1 VFLPRALKRSSR
13 PILAAL
19 LCLCFG
25 NACMTLDSRVN
36 PDYNGPPLY
45 AGVRGASGNFKAA
58 FMTFNAFGMI
68 LATADIFACLIA
80 DTLLLPLTAV
90 EQSKWSEARVNRART
105 DLEQP
110 SLVFPAEKEDPLR
123 TARRL
128 FRACE
133 NLARNL
139 NPQYI
144 DCYSIGSKI
153 ELTDE
158 DGETRS
164 LDGKAYKEEVKAIIL
179 ARRGG
184 TRFVRYLDPQYELEG
199 NRVRVRATR
208 EESGIQERNP
218 IEFVFGAGEDGGWRI
233 LEERSRGWR

>member
-1 VFLPRALKRSSR
+1 MRLSLRSGFTIVELVVALVA
-13 PILAAL
+13 IGL
-19 LCLCFG
+19 LV
-25 NACMTLDSRVN
+25 AV
-36 PDYNGPPLY
+36 
-45 AGVRGASGNFKAA
+45 
-58 FMTFNAFGMI
+58 
-68 LATADIFACLIA
+68 
-80 DTLLLPLTAV
+80 LLPLTAI
-90 EQSKWSEARVNRART
+90 EQSRWSESRTNRART

-110 SLVFPAEKEDPLR
+110 SLVFPAENEDPLR

-139 NPQYI
+139 NPQYT
-144 DCYSIGSKI
+144 DCYSISSKI

-164 LDGKAYKEEVKAIIL
+164 LDGKAYKDEVKAIIL

-199 NRVRVRATR
+199 NRVRVKATR
-208 EESGIQERNP
+208 EESGIQERTP
-218 IEFVFGAGEDGGWRI
+218 IEFVFGPGEDGGWRI
-233 LEERSRGWR
+233 LEERSQGWR